1 MKRFEESIRVLSQ
14 RRVDIKARLN
24 SEYAAR
30 HASLKLKKFLA
41 DIEDAIKNLEDIREM
56 WEINMKIDAID
67 KKIGGGG

>member
-24 SEYAAR
+24 PEYAAR
-30 HASLKLKKFLA
+30 HESLKLKKFLA

-67 KKIGGGG
+67 KKIEGGG